1 VRCVTSAWRVSCL
14 LCCDV
19 RTWRGSATIHDPVH
33 MAGMM
38 LTRHTPRRLLAWLPA
53 LSWAGFIFFLSA
65 QPSEVFPKIS
75 LIEVLSVGAH
85 LVSYAVLMALLVMAL
100 RRSTGLPA
108 AHARLLAFVFVAL
121 YALSDEY
128 HQSFV
133 PGRTPTPL
141 DWLVDLVGAALAW
154 RVLLRRERR

>member
-1 VRCVTSAWRVSCL
+1 
-14 LCCDV
+14 
-19 RTWRGSATIHDPVH
+19 
-33 MAGMM
+33 M
-38 LTRHTPRRLLAWLPA
+38 LAWLPA

-65 QPSEVFPKIS
+65 QPGEAFPETG
-75 LIEVLSVGAH
+75 LNEVLSVGAH
-85 LVSYAVLMALLVMAL
+85 LATYAVLTALLVMAL

-108 AHARLLAFVFVAL
+108 ARARLLAFVLVAL

-141 DWLVDLVGAALAW
+141 DWLVDLVGAGMAW